1 MLLLFGGIPIA
12 MWHFTSLLLQDV
24 LGYSALEAGLG
35 QTPAAVAFVVVA
47 RLAAALL
54 PRIGARA
61 LVLAGMRRPRG
72 RFRLARP
79 GPRRQRLRRRRAR
92 FHAAHR
98 GGYRTDLPHPDG
110 VATAEVA
117 DADAGIGGG
126 LATTAVQVSGSVSV
140 AVLATVASYDLV
152 FLVAAGLGV
161 VIAAGSVLLPR
172 RRPR

>member
-1 MLLLFGGIPIA
+1 
-12 MWHFTSLLLQDV
+12 
-24 LGYSALEAGLG
+24 
-35 QTPAAVAFVVVA
+35 
-47 RLAAALL
+47 
-54 PRIGARA
+54 
-61 LVLAGMRRPRG
+61 
-72 RFRLARP
+72 
-79 GPRRQRLRRRRAR
+79 
-92 FHAAHR
+92 
-98 GGYRTDLPHPDG
+98 
-110 VATAEVA
+110 VA